1 MIPPK
6 LTLWVDGHVHHGWTA
21 AGLTLGLTQ
30 LSNAFTLTVTDK
42 WYDNNGTPTR
52 LDIAPGSACRLEI
65 AGQRLITGFVDQ
77 VTPSYSASAHSIA
90 VTGRDRAGDLV
101 DCSAE
106 IAEWRGQKLE
116 TIIRALI
123 SPYGIT
129 LTVQAGVESGEV
141 FGRFAVNAGDSVQ
154 QTLERLTRQRALLL
168 WSDGLGGL
176 ILGRGTVGAPL
187 VTLVRGQRIL
197 SANATNTHA
206 DRFSQITV
214 MQSQES
220 PGHGGSDT
228 ATVTQSLGI
237 AYDPDIRRYRPLIL
251 VPEAPSTA
259 LTMGERAEWERRVR
273 AGKGHKFTLSVQ
285 GWFADPAQTTLWRPG
300 QTVTFNDDWLGAAGT
315 YLISA
320 VTLSLSTSGTTA
332 SLTLLPPDALD
343 RLAEPDGPAKPPAQL
358 QTAQAQDPASE
369 PQKAVS

>member
-1 MIPPK
+1 MISPK
-6 LTLWVDGHVHHGWTA
+6 LTLWVDGHIHHGWTA
-21 AGLTLGLTQ
+21 AGVTLGLTQ

-42 WYDNNGTPTR
+42 WYDSNGAPTR

-65 AGQRLITGFVDQ
+65 AGQRLITGYVDQ

-90 VTGRDRAGDLV
+90 VTGRDTAGDLV

-123 SPYGIT
+123 SPYGMR
-129 LTVQAGVESGEV
+129 LTVQAGVDSGEA

-187 VTLVRGQRIL
+187 ATLARGQRIL

-214 MQSQES
+214 MQSQEA
-220 PGHGGSDT
+220 PADGADA

-237 AYDPDIRRYRPLIL
+237 AYDPDISRYRPLIL
-251 VPEAPSTA
+251 VPEAPATT

-273 AGKGHKFTLSVQ
+273 TGKGHKFTLSVQ
-285 GWFADPAQTTLWRPG
+285 GWFADTAQTTLWRPG

-320 VTLSLSTSGTTA
+320 VSLNLSTSGSIA
-332 SLTLLPPDALD
+332 GLTLLPPGALD
-343 RLAEPDGPAKPPAQL
+343 RLVEPDGPAKPKPQ
-358 QTAQAQDPASE
+358 AQAQAQAPASE